1 MIYSPPPPPIL
12 ASASPLCS
20 RKTYSST
27 CWNIDHGALV
37 VRGEVCE
44 DYRMPVAD
52 WETSIPSAWWDTPHS
67 STYWRACSAH
77 PEKKDRCSNGVEM
90 PAFPCPSA
98 GPIIPTRGTVN
109 SASVAGAGQEMPL
122 DLSGS
127 ISDLR
132 YFSVVRTAASANSEQ
147 PFSGMSVQGR
157 TGTKQTGP
165 GRFQTLQIG
174 LDLED
179 ASLIIDVSTVAHN
192 FVLRRA
198 GTRFFGMGGQGI
210 SNECNHKPGGCQH
223 SDTRGIRLFTADSAA
238 EIHSGRWLSS
248 AGSVI
253 IRGDHP
259 GCIEARPGW
268 NGLCEYDGKLS
279 FVRMTSAGSV
289 VWHVFARA
297 NLKLHGGGRFVQV
310 ANASSAQG
318 PYGAFQRIQI
328 DGYDEGGPGNIY
340 FAAVDNNPLDT
351 ETMLGLFPVNL
362 GNEEEGSNGNG
373 ESFIAL
379 SLSCD
384 GVHWSNL
391 TRLVWTIGKF
401 GRTWDHP
408 VDGVVLHRDNVYFM
422 VTRPFESSTCTLP
435 HSGLCCTPA
444 CYLADFAEPA
454 CGRCIRM
461 CRA

>member
-1 MIYSPPPPPIL
+1 M
-12 ASASPLCS
+12 
-20 RKTYSST
+20 T
-27 CWNIDHGALV
+27 CG
-37 VRGEVCE
+37 
-44 DYRMPVAD
+44 
-52 WETSIPSAWWDTPHS
+52 TSAWCVPRQVRIRNS
-67 STYWRACSAH
+67 
-77 PEKKDRCSNGVEM
+77 
-90 PAFPCPSA
+90 PSA
-98 GPIIPTRGTVN
+98 GCQCKGGLVQ
-109 SASVAGAGQEMPL
+109 SKQDQEDSKPVL
-122 DLSGS
+122 
-127 ISDLR
+127 
-132 YFSVVRTAASANSEQ
+132 
-147 PFSGMSVQGR
+147 
-157 TGTKQTGP
+157 
-165 GRFQTLQIG
+165 IG

-198 GTRFFGMGGQGI
+198 GTRFFGMGGQGM
-210 SNECNHKPGGCQH
+210 SLGCNHKPGGCQH
-223 SDTRGIRLFTADSAA
+223 SDTLGIRLFTADSAA

-248 AGSVI
+248 AGSAI

-297 NLKLHGGGRFVQV
+297 NLKQPGGGRFVQV

-391 TRLVWTIGKF
+391 TRLVWTIAQF

-422 VTRPFESSTCTLP
+422 VTRPFESSTCTLLP

-444 CYLADFAEPA
+444 CYLADFAEPTCVA
-454 CGRCIRM
+454 G
-461 CRA
+461 A